1 MKDKYVA
8 IETINNLPENAS
20 MEDIAEE
27 LRIMA
32 AIRKAKEDVKAD
44 RVKHHAVVE
53 SLFDEWIS
61 R

>member
-32 AIRKAKEDVKAD
+32 AIRKAKEDVKSD
-44 RVKHHAVVE
+44 RVKPHAVVE

>member
-44 RVKHHAVVE
+44 RVKAHAVVE